1 MARRT
6 KDVRNL
12 FLSDLYCTKCGLKS
26 IPIFRQA
33 GKEREP
39 GHLKKVFCVH
49 CQEETNMAEIRPYGT
64 YNLNDFWAEYEYG
77 NFDKNGNRKEPW
89 KQFVGKVIRG
99 EIKHEK

>member
-89 KQFVGKVIRG
+89 KQFIGKVTRG
-99 EIKHEK
+99 EIKHEE

>member
-89 KQFVGKVIRG
+89 KQFIGKVTGG
-99 EIKHEK
+99 EIKHEE